1 MKFKSLTLA
10 ILVSLGASSIS
21 AAPIQLEY
29 NDQKVQLNQVPKK
42 IAVYELSALDTLNA
56 LGVEAS
62 IIPDTTFTGS
72 LKKYSENK
80 FTKAGSLFEPNQ
92 AILKE
97 QKPDLI
103 ILGGRSASQA
113 DTLKTIAPTIN
124 LWPNTQK
131 FDADLQE
138 RTFAL
143 AKLFNKEKIAQ
154 EKLKKIKD
162 LQAQLKKQTQG
173 KKGLMVFAMGENFMP
188 HAENERFG
196 FVYDFSG
203 LQPTLK
209 PVQQTNAPRPAPGSP
224 EALKAAQVNLERL
237 EEAVKNNPDFI
248 IVLDR
253 GAVNTQK
260 YTAQDFIQKH
270 PVLKNAEAVKNKK
283 VIYVDAD
290 AWYLTGPGLDN
301 TAFMLQ
307 ELIKGTKASS

>member
-1 MKFKSLTLA
+1 MMKFKSLTLA
-10 ILVSLGASSIS
+10 ILFGLGASSIN
-21 AAPIQLEY
+21 AAPVQLEF
-29 NDQKVQLNQVPKK
+29 NDQKVQFKQAPKK

-56 LGVEAS
+56 LGVEAA
-62 IIPDTTFTGS
+62 IIPETTFTGA
-72 LKKYSENK
+72 LKKYNQNK
-80 FTKAGSLFEPNQ
+80 FIKAGSLFEPNKATLQ
-92 AILKE
+92 E

-113 DTLKTIAPTIN
+113 DNLKNIAPTIN
-124 LWPNTQK
+124 LWPNTQN

-143 AKLFNKEKIAQ
+143 AKLFNKEKVAQ

-173 KKGLMVFAMGENFMP
+173 KKALMVFAMGENFMP

-209 PVQQTNAPRPAPGSP
+209 PVEKSDAPRPAPGSP
-224 EALKAAQVNLERL
+224 EALKAAQINLERL

-270 PVLKNAEAVKNKK
+270 PVLKNAKAVKDKK
-283 VIYVDAD
+283 IIYVDAD

-307 ELIKGTKASS
+307 ELIKGTKTS